1 MVDLSHAFEMT
12 YQFVISTH
20 SLTIPT
26 LAQSLFILVPSEPLY
41 CRPIRASLL
50 SSHQS
55 LFIVIPTERSDEGS
69 QYLSVAS
76 SCTIT

>member
-26 LAQSLFILVPSEPLY
+26 LAQSLFAAIQ
-41 CRPIRASLL
+41 A
-50 SSHQS
+50 
-55 LFIVIPTERSDEGS
+55 
-69 QYLSVAS
+69 
-76 SCTIT
+76 